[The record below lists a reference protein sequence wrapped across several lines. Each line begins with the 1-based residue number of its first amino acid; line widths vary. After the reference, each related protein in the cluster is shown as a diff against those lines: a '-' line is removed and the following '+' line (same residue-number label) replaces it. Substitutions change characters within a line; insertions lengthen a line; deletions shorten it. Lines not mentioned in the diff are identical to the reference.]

1 MDLLRF
7 PLWPRLC
14 LILVNTPC
22 AHVHFKGFK
31 LFSFCSCWVILFMHA
46 HTQTHTH
53 TSVIPVIQFFI
64 SY

>member
-31 LFSFCSCWVILFMHA
+31 LHSAV
-46 HTQTHTH
+46 
-53 TSVIPVIQFFI
+53 VG
-64 SY
+64 